1 MDNDNSSELKEER
14 EEENEEQEDEANLV
28 GDGFFENLMLNQ
40 KPSERR
46 YEILKEDSKE
56 MSEASLGQ

>member
-1 MDNDNSSELKEER
+1 MDNDNSSESKEER
-14 EEENEEQEDEANLV
+14 AEETGEQEDEANLV
-28 GDGFFENLMLNQ
+28 GDGFFENLMQNQ
-40 KPSERR
+40 KPNSRR